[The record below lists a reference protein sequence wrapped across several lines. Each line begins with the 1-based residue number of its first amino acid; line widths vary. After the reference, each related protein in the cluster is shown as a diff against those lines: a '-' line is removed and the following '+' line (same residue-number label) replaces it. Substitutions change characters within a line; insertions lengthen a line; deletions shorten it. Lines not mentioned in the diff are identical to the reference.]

1 MDPPEDGWTPLAVL
15 GAAATATAVVATAPL
30 VTPAA
35 VATGLAVGAV
45 GAGVVAAT
53 GASDNRIFK
62 MYVVGQKFERTYPK
76 RLRLLIFIL
85 GDPVTRQSYTK
96 VKKKSRVSQ
105 SFKAIIN
112 K

>member
-1 MDPPEDGWTPLAVL
+1 
-15 GAAATATAVVATAPL
+15 
-30 VTPAA
+30 
-35 VATGLAVGAV
+35 
-45 GAGVVAAT
+45 
-53 GASDNRIFK
+53 

-96 VKKKSRVSQ
+96 VKKKSIVSQ